1 LPEDADR
8 GAVIG
13 TLAAQGIGAKPY
25 LPCIHLYPHY
35 RERYGFKGGE
45 FPVAER
51 FARRALALPM
61 YPAMTEG
68 EIARVAGALSVALAR
83 PDPT

>member
-1 LPEDADR
+1 MAVEDFDYDKDPER
-8 GAVIG
+8 FRSNVKAV
-13 TLAAQGIGAKPY
+13 
-25 LPCIHLYPHY
+25 
-35 RERYGFKGGE
+35 ERYGFKGGE

-61 YPAMTEG
+61 YAAMTEG